1 MSKNTIHNFNLSIQ
15 NSAEIQNSEHLTE
28 TIIKELAKVSN
39 ELSQQKDIAQLWQEQ
54 QDKNASLNVSNFST
68 EGGATETFAKNK
80 EAAQSVSNTPSV
92 SGKAIENTTNNGS
105 KFIEKAS
112 LTTTSTFSAPI
123 GEGVID
129 TIGGT
134 IFGSSASVSTTSPI
148 LGVENDLNSELSS
161 QVYSNVASQAV
172 LSVPQAFHANSNEP
186 TIEAVKAEIKKK
198 LEEAT
203 KANDTEMITYWTRID
218 KAFDGEAKITD
229 FENELPFAEM
239 YKALKNLGLSSIEIK
254 NFNWEIVREKMI
266 EAINANILKGAIS
279 KENKIRWGIIKNK
292 LADDKT
298 NVANLFAQY
307 DELFLLLK
315 EVEGLDALPN
325 SITITT
331 KTKIYPNLSNPYAN
345 IGKEDVYVFLK
356 RSNNVD
362 VPGSSVKS
370 GAVKIK
376 NSTETSF
383 IVGESLEFLLDE
395 TLLKEGKNK
404 KENIN
409 WIIYKDL
416 KKLGTE
422 FIDKGTSFT
431 YNFDAPG
438 TYIVEAYG
446 SRPGANKKA
455 TASTSAFIK
464 LSIIAQ
470 EIVITPP
477 VSIKNKL
484 GRTSVEE
491 HLFRVSLKNPQIKTL
506 NPVKLY
512 YQVVYTNEDKATV
525 VSKEQELDSTGIVK
539 LAMQNFGEYAI
550 KIASKDQY
558 GLIQNQTFSA
568 IKNSVDS
575 IEILTQ
581 ADISND
587 VYFWNETSRDAIFA
601 AKSFKIEAT
610 SQERENVKWLV
621 YEENGKTYIPDGFK
635 LQIENNEAG
644 KQYLAKGETFV
655 FPIPKKEGV
664 FIVEAYSNIMKGLKS
679 KIIKKI
685 YVKYPKVTE
694 ASWTYTDGSTK
705 KTSGFA
711 GEMNTIKASIPG
723 YGNQPV
729 RIKFFLNDSREVNY
743 YNDTKTDENG
753 EINKKLKFDNVLQKH
768 FGIQKGK
775 TAKIRFELEGIKN
788 GKSYPFKK
796 DSNVYD
802 DALLNVITAAKI
814 TDAYFVYEGNRVS
827 PFTQVP
833 YGSKVTGVVKT
844 LNMVGKE
851 VVLKV
856 YKDFRYPKH
865 SVKVIVDNEG
875 TATIDFTLNEKWQEI
890 NFMQGVMDMF
900 YIAMVGVESKLYSEN
915 GLNAVLSNDTKVKN
929 GNSVITNN
937 GSGIMWGAKVTP
949 EFRKKV
955 VQICKE
961 LWGEENKLR
970 MANHLMICMNVETK
984 GKFTSSVGYPEA
996 TGLIQFTG
1004 TAISEMNRVQNG
1016 IKYTGPDYKDKLLT
1030 RSDLRD
1036 MTEIR
1041 QLDFVKLYFKMH
1053 IERYKRVIDNAE
1065 DMYMAIFAP
1074 IGVGKDGNEVL
1085 YDKALSP
1092 KNYHDNRSAD
1102 GEYWDEKQHQIIK
1115 GKKDEKLTKNELT
1128 PRIKQSIHLG
1138 KMYAIEIDE
1147 TRNLDVVLADK
1158 IIKEKRITFSSIH
1171 PYLSTND
1178 RANADDN
1185 IKDASEGNKVYTS
1198 EYGHARGKQVKLSVG
1213 VLYVLHELSKKY
1225 KFNVQELAGAS
1236 HSSGSQHY
1244 KGTAIDINTI
1254 DGKHVDDK
1262 NYTEEFYVELTKAV
1276 KEMGAVNVY
1285 HPYYSA
1291 TRADRTTTEERR
1303 KRLRNGEKLIPK
1315 SDHWNHIH
1323 IQF

>member
-1 MSKNTIHNFNLSIQ
+1 MSKNTIHNFNLTIK
-15 NSAEIQNSEHLTE
+15 NSAEIQSSEHLTE
-28 TIIKELAKVSN
+28 TIIKELAKVST
-39 ELSQQKDIAQLWQEQ
+39 EMGQHKDITQLWHEQ
-54 QDKNASLNVSNFST
+54 QAKNASVNDSNFSA
-68 EGGATETFAKNK
+68 EGGATDTLAKNK
-80 EAAQSVSNTPSV
+80 EIAQSVSNTPSV
-92 SGKAIENTTNNGS
+92 FEKIIENTTHNESTLSGN
-105 KFIEKAS
+105 AS
-112 LTTTSTFSAPI
+112 LATASTFIAPI
-123 GEGVID
+123 GEGVTD
-129 TIGGT
+129 TTGGT
-134 IFGSSASVSTTSPI
+134 NFGFSASASTTSPI

-161 QVYSNVASQAV
+161 QVYSNMASQEM
-172 LSVPQAFHANSNEP
+172 LTVPQAFHANSNEP

-198 LEEAT
+198 LEEAM
-203 KANDTEMITYWTRID
+203 KVNDTEMIAYWTRID
-218 KAFDGEAKITD
+218 KAFDKEVNIAD
-229 FENELPFAEM
+229 FEKELPFAEM
-239 YKALKNLGLSSIEIK
+239 YKALKHSELSSVEIK
-254 NFNWEIVREKMI
+254 NFNWESVREKMI
-266 EAINANILKGAIS
+266 IAIDANILNGAIS
-279 KENKIRWGIIKNK
+279 KENKTRWGIIKNK
-292 LADDKT
+292 LADEKT
-298 NVANLFAQY
+298 NVANLFEKY

-315 EVEGLDALPN
+315 EVEGLDTLPN
-325 SITITT
+325 TITIST

-345 IGKEDVYVFLK
+345 IGKEDVYVFLQ

-376 NSTETSF
+376 NSDETSF
-383 IVGESLEFLLDE
+383 IVGESLEFFLDE
-395 TLLKEGKNK
+395 TLLKEGNDK

-409 WIIYKDL
+409 WIIYKDS

-431 YNFDAPG
+431 YNFDTPG
-438 TYIVEAYG
+438 AYIIEAYG
-446 SRPGANKKA
+446 SRPGANKKT
-455 TASTSAFIK
+455 TASKSAFIK

-491 HLFRVSLKNPQIKTL
+491 KLFRVSLKNPEIKTL

-512 YQVVYTNEDKATV
+512 YQVGYTNEDKTTL

-539 LAMQNFGEYAI
+539 IMMQNFGEYAI

-558 GLIQNQTFSA
+558 GLIQNQTFRT
-568 IKNSVDS
+568 IKNFVES
-575 IEILTQ
+575 IDILTQ

-587 VYFWNETSRDAIFA
+587 VYFWNETNRDAIFA

-610 SQERENVKWLV
+610 PQERENVKWLV

-679 KIIKKI
+679 KSIKKI

-694 ASWTYTDGSTK
+694 ASWTYTDGSKK
-705 KTSGFA
+705 KTSGFM
-711 GEMNTIKASIPG
+711 GESNTIKASIPG
-723 YGNQPV
+723 YGNQSV

-743 YNDTKTDENG
+743 YNDTKTDGNG

-796 DSNVYD
+796 NSNVYD
-802 DALLNVITAAKI
+802 DAILNVVTVAKI

-833 YGSKVTGVVKT
+833 YGSKITGVVKT

-851 VVLKV
+851 AVLKV
-856 YKDFRYPKH
+856 YKDYRYPKH

-875 TATIDFTLNEKWQEI
+875 TATIDFTLNEKWKEM
-890 NFMQGVMDMF
+890 NFISGFMDTF

-915 GLNAVLSNDTKVKN
+915 GLNAVVSNNVSARKNDT
-929 GNSVITNN
+929 VITDTDL
-937 GSGIMWGAKVTP
+937 GMIWGAKVSP

-1016 IKYTGPDYKDKLLT
+1016 IKYTGSDYKDKLLT

-1053 IERYKRVIDNAE
+1053 IERYKKVIDNAE

-1074 IGVGKDGNEVL
+1074 TGVGKDGNEVL

-1102 GEYWDEKQHQIIK
+1102 GEYWDEKQYQIIK
-1115 GKKDEKLTKNELT
+1115 GKKDEKITKNELT

-1158 IIKEKRITFSSIH
+1158 IIKEKKITFSSIH

-1198 EYGHARGKQVKLSVG
+1198 EYGHARGRQVKLSVG

-1244 KGTAIDINTI
+1244 KGTAIDINII
-1254 DGKHVDDK
+1254 DGKHVDSK
-1262 NYTEEFYVELTKAV
+1262 NYDEEFYVQLTKAI
-1276 KEMGAVNVY
+1276 KEMGAINVY

-1291 TRADRTTTEERR
+1291 TRADRATTEERR
-1303 KRLRNGEKLIPK
+1303 KRLRKGEKLIPQ
-1315 SDHWNHIH
+1315 SDHYNHIH